1 MGDTIESL
9 PLFPLGLVLLPQEKV
24 PLHIFEDRYRVMIGE
39 CLDRESEFGIIWLS
53 DDGLRDVGCTARIE
67 RVLERFDDGRLNI
80 LVEGAEPFRLV
91 RRIDDLPYPAG
102 EVTLLDD
109 ELDGDA
115 ETLDAVRTTYGDLV
129 ERATE
134 ARPEDE
140 DLGRLDAYGM
150 AATLDVAL
158 DAKQSLLEQRAE
170 SDRLDSLKELFAS
183 AIERIELVEKAAERS
198 RGNGSM
204 HS

>member
-1 MGDTIESL
+1 MGQTIDSF
-9 PLFPLGLVLLPQEKV
+9 PLFPLGLVLLPQERV
-24 PLHIFEDRYRVMIGE
+24 PLHIFEDRYRLMIGE
-39 CLDRESEFGIIWLS
+39 CLDQKSEFGIIWLS
-53 DDGLRDVGCTARIE
+53 DDGLKDVGCTARIE
-67 RVLERFDDGRLNI
+67 RVLERFDDGRLDI

-91 RRIDDLPYPAG
+91 RRIEDLPYPAG

-109 ELDGDA
+109 ELDGDPA
-115 ETLDAVRTTYGDLV
+115 ALDAVRSTYGDLV

-140 DLGRLDAYGM
+140 ELARLDAYGM

-158 DAKQSLLEQRAE
+158 DAKQSLLEQRTE
-170 SDRLDSLKELFAS
+170 SARLDALEQLFAS
-183 AIERIELVEKAAERS
+183 AIERIKLVEKAAERS

>member
-39 CLDRESEFGIIWLS
+39 CLDHESEFGIIWLS

-67 RVLERFDDGRLNI
+67 RVLERFEDGRLNI
-80 LVEGAEPFRLV
+80 LVEGADPFRLV

-115 ETLDAVRTTYGDLV
+115 ETLEAVRTTYGDLV

-140 DLGRLDAYGM
+140 ELGSLDAYGM

-170 SDRLDSLKELFAS
+170 SDRLDSLTGLFAS